1 MKFYKYLFCLELSK
15 SRDKEESIYL
25 SDSFLVRTP
34 GCTATIIADNWLLS
48 AAHCF
53 EVLLHNPD
61 VSSTNVN
68 GETEINLPNGYNVSN
83 LVSCENYFC
92 YIPIKEIAF

>member
-1 MKFYKYLFCLELSK
+1 MKFYNLYILELAK
-15 SRDKEESIYL
+15 SHDKQGRVYL

-34 GCTATIIADNWLLS
+34 GCTATIISDNWLLS

-53 EVLLHNPD
+53 EGLLHNPD

-68 GETEINLPNGYNVSN
+68 DETEINLPNGYYVSTQMFCKKSLKN
-83 LVSCENYFC
+83 LFSWGIN
-92 YIPIKEIAF
+92 